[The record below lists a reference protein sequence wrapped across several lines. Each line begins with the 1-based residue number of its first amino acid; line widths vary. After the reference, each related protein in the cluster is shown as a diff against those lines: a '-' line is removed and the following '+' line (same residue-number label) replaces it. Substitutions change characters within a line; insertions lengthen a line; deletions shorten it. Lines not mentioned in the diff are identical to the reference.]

1 MGGDGGVIATQRAF
15 ARGVGK
21 NEENKHD
28 GKSVQNDQTVRA
40 TSCALTNEPLQDPIV
55 CCELGY
61 LFNKEA
67 LITALLEK
75 NLPEEF
81 SHIRGLKDIKELKFQ
96 TILSTSSSS
105 TTSSTSSSS
114 SSATSSSSLR
124 VCPITQD
131 EFNGHHGFFAI
142 WTTGYVLSEKAIR
155 EMTIDSLQSEYGP
168 FQNHD
173 LIKLIPLEHEMDHL
187 RAAMHHRRQQKKST
201 FLGKRESGKKR
212 ERESNDILTSQQS
225 EQKETGIDDEHHDKK
240 AAKSIPS
247 SARANNSN
255 NNNNNSNRTTL
266 NRNHQLQHQAKQL
279 VQSQTQNSEVF
290 KNLFHR
296 DGEKDKK
303 DRDLF
308 MTVAG
313 IRYTL
318 G

>member
-1 MGGDGGVIATQRAF
+1 
-15 ARGVGK
+15 
-21 NEENKHD
+21 
-28 GKSVQNDQTVRA
+28 
-40 TSCALTNEPLQDPIV
+40 
-55 CCELGY
+55 
-61 LFNKEA
+61 
-67 LITALLEK
+67 
-75 NLPEEF
+75 
-81 SHIRGLKDIKELKFQ
+81 
-96 TILSTSSSS
+96 
-105 TTSSTSSSS
+105 
-114 SSATSSSSLR
+114 
-124 VCPITQD
+124 
-131 EFNGHHGFFAI
+131 
-142 WTTGYVLSEKAIR
+142 
-155 EMTIDSLQSEYGP
+155 MTIDSLQSEYGP

-212 ERESNDILTSQQS
+212 VRESNDILTSQQS

-255 NNNNNSNRTTL
+255 NNNNSNRTTL

-290 KNLFHR
+290 KNLFHK